1 MRPLAAQSTALPR
14 MRDAAACVW
23 LALLPLFAGGQ
34 QLATLQEA
42 PLLPQTYRFN
52 LPAEQKGQDL
62 HGAWWMNYGSQELN
76 YLVDRALANNSE
88 LRLATLQLAQTR
100 IRADQTRA
108 GSLPFLS
115 APVRTVTQ
123 TGGTTADALQSSQIG
138 LQATYRLD
146 IWGEQKALEASS
158 DLQMWRAVY
167 ERQNVQRNVVGNLV
181 MAYIAWLEVSDS
193 IAVMR
198 ENEVLTRRILQSVE
212 QRMALGDATKLELE
226 IQRASVNAQVAQIAA
241 LESQRDDYLTAIARV
256 LGTSASQVQL
266 SGRGLDDFTVPNV
279 ETGLPSRLLLRRPD
293 VRMVEARLR
302 AANADIDVAR
312 ARLLPPVDLSAQA
325 GYSALGLAS
334 LFQPQNFLM
343 NAIASLAVTIFDGGR
358 RDGDKASADFS
369 REQMVETYAQT
380 ILQALREVES
390 SLSALRAAR
399 LRQDAQFGS
408 MRASLAMFEAT
419 SESYQA
425 GAAEMGSLLDARRN
439 LQRSQDDWQK
449 SKAEAMRAYATLE
462 FALGGDAST
471 GGQDGD
477 ADGLFNVAESKDA
490 PANLAI
496 TSPEELRKVGGWGVE
511 FPYLYHRQ
519 LLAPAGRDFVR
530 RFPEELHNKTMLA
543 VKIGAMTDKPR
554 DSESWFRL
562 TVGGIGLQSD
572 AEGLCATLRQSLLSC
587 KVIRLGS

>member
-1 MRPLAAQSTALPR
+1 MRHLAAKTAQFPR
-14 MRDAAACVW
+14 LRDAVACVW
-23 LALLPLFAGGQ
+23 LGLLSPFAGGQ

-52 LPAEQKGQDL
+52 LPSEQKGQDL
-62 HGAWWMNYGSQELN
+62 RGAWWMNYGSEELN
-76 YLVDRALANNSE
+76 HLVDRALANNSE

-115 APVRTVTQ
+115 APVRTVSQ
-123 TGGTTADALQSSQIG
+123 NGGTTSDALQSSQVG

-158 DLQMWRAVY
+158 ELQMWRAVY

-181 MAYIAWLEVSDS
+181 MAYIAWLEVNDS
-193 IAVMR
+193 IAVTR

-226 IQRASVNAQVAQIAA
+226 IQRAAVNAQAAQIAA

-358 RDGDKASADFS
+358 RDGDKASADFN
-369 REQMVETYAQT
+369 REQMVETYAQM
-380 ILQALREVES
+380 IFQALREVES

-408 MRASLAMFEAT
+408 MRASLAMYEAT

-425 GAAEMGSLLDARRN
+425 GAAEMSSLLDARRN

-449 SKAEAMRAYATLE
+449 SKAEAMRAYATLA
-462 FALGGDAST
+462 FALGGDTSIDS
-471 GGQDGD
+471 QDGD
-477 ADGLFNVAESKDA
+477 GNTETHNMTALSES
-490 PANLAI
+490 ANPVI
-496 TSPEELRKVGGWGVE
+496 TTREALRKLNGWAVE
-511 FPYLYHRQ
+511 IPQLAHRQ
-519 LLAPAGRDFVR
+519 ILSSVWRDLQQR
-530 RFPEELHNKTMLA
+530 YAEPLQGKSLRAIREGA
-543 VKIGAMTDKPR
+543 VSEKPQETESWYRLTLTGFAEQFEAEKFCGAMR
-554 DSESWFRL
+554 QE
-562 TVGGIGLQSD
+562 LQ
-572 AEGLCATLRQSLLSC
+572 TC
-587 KVIRLGS
+587 KVIRYGN